1 MAKLTLPTTAYKVTN
16 GSGGKW
22 HLPSANQHH
31 GLDIRTSC
39 GHLIWSQAA
48 VDTLNERNHIEF
60 EPTENKPIS
69 EIPAKDLCSKC
80 LGAIK
85 AED

>member
-1 MAKLTLPTTAYKVTN
+1 MAKLTLPTTAYKVTK
-16 GSGGKW
+16 GKKGKW
-22 HLPSANQHH
+22 HLPSANGKHDMFTAC
-31 GLDIRTSC
+31 GLI
-39 GHLIWSQAA
+39 IWTQDA
-48 VDTLNERNHIEF
+48 VDSFDKSVFIGF
-60 EPTENKPIS
+60 EPHETKPIL